1 MKINKKCRIK
11 FFCLNSHLRIHT
23 NYNNL
28 NTLVNEV
35 YSRNIQLRISQIHI
49 LIFDKFSID
58 IFENK
63 ASNE

>member
-1 MKINKKCRIK
+1 MQNKI

-23 NYNNL
+23 NYI
-28 NTLVNEV
+28 
-35 YSRNIQLRISQIHI
+35 IQLRISQIHI
-49 LIFDKFSID
+49 LVFDKFSID

>member
-49 LIFDKFSID
+49 
-58 IFENK
+58 
-63 ASNE
+63 